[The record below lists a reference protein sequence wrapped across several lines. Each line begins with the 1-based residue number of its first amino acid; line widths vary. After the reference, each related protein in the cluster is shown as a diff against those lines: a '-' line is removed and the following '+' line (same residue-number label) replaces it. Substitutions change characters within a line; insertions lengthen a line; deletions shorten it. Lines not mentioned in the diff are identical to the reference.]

1 MNLIHAIRSAA
12 RNAARLAPPPA
23 VAASE
28 GGVGANA
35 IRKAARALPLLLA
48 LAAALLLAT
57 ACASRLTTDGEMVR
71 LAGPEDIK
79 QCRHIG
85 NTRISLD
92 AAREKLF
99 SSRIIAE
106 SLENE
111 ARNFARRIGGDS
123 VLPVSEVSEA
133 AQVFGVYDCRAPSR
147 RKRR

>member
-1 MNLIHAIRSAA
+1 MSALNAIRA
-12 RNAARLAPPPA
+12 AARLPLPPLA
-23 VAASE
+23 
-28 GGVGANA
+28 
-35 IRKAARALPLLLA
+35 LA
-48 LAAALLLAT
+48 LAASLLTA

-71 LAGPEDIK
+71 VAGPEDIK

-99 SSRIIAE
+99 SNRIIAE

-111 ARNFARRIGGDS
+111 ARNFARRIGGDT
-123 VLPVSEVSEA
+123 VLPVSEAAEA
-133 AQVFGVYDCRAPSR
+133 AQVFGVYDCRAPAQ

>member
-1 MNLIHAIRSAA
+1 MNAI
-12 RNAARLAPPPA
+12 RNAARLT
-23 VAASE
+23 
-28 GGVGANA
+28 
-35 IRKAARALPLLLA
+35 PLALA
-48 LAAALLLAT
+48 LAAVTLLGA

-71 LAGPEDIK
+71 VAAPEDIK
-79 QCRHIG
+79 PCRHIG

-99 SSRIIAE
+99 SASLIAE

-111 ARNFARRIGGDS
+111 ARNFARRIGGDT

-147 RKRR
+147 RERQ